1 MVGLGG
7 RLGLDRLLQ
16 VGGGGGLL
24 RVVAANGRSKLLD
37 LGGGLLGGLDPLCLL
52 GTDAV
57 DRGGQLAELGQVV
70 GGDGAAARLR
80 VEGPDGAVEEAIQ
93 LFVGEGGDVLGKG
106 ELFHGAGL
114 QMIVLGGTRPK
125 TSGRQGE

>member
-93 LFVGEGGDVLGKG
+93 LFVGEGGDVLGK
-106 ELFHGAGL
+106 ENSS
-114 QMIVLGGTRPK
+114 M
-125 TSGRQGE
+125 GRDSK